1 MPFTVSSDGLPSV
14 ALRRVEPERN
24 VARFYELALARD
36 LFGQV
41 VLVREW
47 GRIGTFGR
55 RRQDEYASEMKAL
68 AALLAL
74 AAQKRRRGYSSDPP
88 AGQSKT

>member
-55 RRQDEYASEMKAL
+55 RRQDEYASESWRLNVDMLK
-68 AALLAL
+68 
-74 AAQKRRRGYSSDPP
+74 SSPGLP
-88 AGQSKT
+88 ATFADWQ